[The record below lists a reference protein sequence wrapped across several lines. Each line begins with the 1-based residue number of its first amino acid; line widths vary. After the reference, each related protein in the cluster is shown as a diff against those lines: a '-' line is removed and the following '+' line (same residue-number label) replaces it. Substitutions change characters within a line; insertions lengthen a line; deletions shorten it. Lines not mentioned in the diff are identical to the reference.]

1 MEPRDRLCFAL
12 DVPDLIRA
20 EEAVQQTKE
29 SVGLYKVGLELFTSF
44 GPKAVH
50 AVRYAGGEVFLDLK
64 LHDIPATVERAV
76 ARMANL
82 EVGYL
87 TVHASGG
94 PAMIEAAS
102 RRAEDVGMKVL
113 AVTVLTSLDKKDL
126 GDIGFQGDPEMQTVR
141 LARVARDAGAHGL
154 VCSVSS
160 LSSLRQ
166 LVGDSMTL
174 VTPGIRP
181 SGTDVGDQKRTG
193 TPAGA
198 IGAGSDIL
206 VVGRPIRDAGDRTAA
221 AAAILEEISGS
232 ASPSDEG
239 ANG

>member
-1 MEPRDRLCFAL
+1 MEPRERLCFAL
-12 DVPDLIRA
+12 DVPDLLKA
-20 EEAVQQTKE
+20 EEAVRQTKD

-50 AVRYAGGEVFLDLK
+50 AVRFSGGEVFLDLK

-76 ARMANL
+76 ARMNNL
-82 EVGYL
+82 GIRYL

-102 RRAEDVGMKVL
+102 RRAEDIGAKVL

-126 GDIGFQGDPEMQTVR
+126 GDIGFQSDPEMQTIR
-141 LARVARDAGAHGL
+141 LARVARDSGAHGL

-166 LVGDSMTL
+166 LVGDSMIL

-198 IGAGSDIL
+198 IEAGSDIL
-206 VVGRPIRDAGDRTAA
+206 VVGRPIRDAEDRAAA
-221 AAAILEEISGS
+221 AAAILEEISGTG
-232 ASPSDEG
+232 APSGG
-239 ANG
+239 ANA